1 MNDGSKDK
9 TLAVLRQL
17 YREHPEKVRYLS
29 FSRNFGKEA
38 GLYAGL
44 KEATGDLVTV
54 MDVDLQDPP
63 ELLPQMIE
71 MIEAST
77 DLDCVGTRRVTRD
90 GEPPIRSF
98 LHGCSINSLIE
109 LLRRKWWMVPVTFV
123 S

>member
-71 MIEAST
+71 MIETST

>member
-1 MNDGSKDK
+1 MAQRQYVSCFK
-9 TLAVLRQL
+9 TALS
-17 YREHPEKVRYLS
+17 HPEKVRYLS

-71 MIEAST
+71 MIETST
-77 DLDCVGTRRVTRD
+77 DLDCVGTRRITRD

-98 LHGCSINSLIE
+98 CTDVL
-109 LLRRKWWMVPVTFV
+109 
-123 S
+123 

>member
-71 MIEAST
+71 MIETSA
-77 DLDCVGTRRVTRD
+77 DLDCVGTRRITRD

-98 LHGCSINSLIE
+98 CTDVL
-109 LLRRKWWMVPVTFV
+109 
-123 S
+123 

>member
-1 MNDGSKDK
+1 IDN

-29 FSRNFGKEA
+29 FTRNFGKEA

-71 MIEAST
+71 MIVTST
-77 DLDCVGTRRVTRD
+77 DLDCVGTRRITRD
-90 GEPPIRSF
+90 
-98 LHGCSINSLIE
+98 
-109 LLRRKWWMVPVTFV
+109 
-123 S
+123 